1 MTENKKEQ
9 ALKYLMEC
17 DTMTEASQK
26 AGIARKTLYN
36 YINEDSTFFK
46 AYMDL
51 QRCRY
56 IALSDEITDHT
67 KRIIETLQE
76 IADNPENSPRDRITA
91 CKELLGALYNI
102 QRIGAG
108 ATQDIREDN
117 FILDPLS
124 PIF

>member
-1 MTENKKEQ
+1 MDKRKAE

-36 YINEDSTFFK
+36 YINEDRSFFK

-51 QRCRY
+51 QRIRY

-76 IADNPENSPRDRITA
+76 IADNQENSPKDRIAA
-91 CKELLGALYNI
+91 CLELLGALNNI
-102 QRIGAG
+102 QRKGAD
-108 ATQDIREDN
+108 ATRDIREN
-117 FILDPLS
+117 NYIIDPLS
-124 PIF
+124 PLL